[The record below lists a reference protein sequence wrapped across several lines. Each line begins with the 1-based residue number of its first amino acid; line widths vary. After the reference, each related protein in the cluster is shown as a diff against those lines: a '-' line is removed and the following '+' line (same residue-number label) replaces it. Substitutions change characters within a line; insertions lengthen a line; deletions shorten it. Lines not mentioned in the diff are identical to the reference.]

1 MKNIN
6 IKDVYNF
13 ITTLIIPEYVNLKN
27 NSIIMSQNT
36 FEQLNYIQR
45 LKYHTYN
52 EASSTINFHQITDG
66 NLNSIAASC
75 NVSKDEL
82 GNINITMVNND

>member
-1 MKNIN
+1 MKNID

-13 ITTLIIPEYVNLKN
+13 ITTLIIPQYVTLKN

-36 FEQLNYIQR
+36 FQQLNYIQR

-52 EASSTINFHQITDG
+52 QNDSTINFYKLDK
-66 NLNSIAASC
+66 NSSSIAAIC
-75 NVSKDEL
+75 KVAQDNV
-82 GNINITMVNND
+82 GNVEITIINHD